1 MGMAKDKKEKVVKE
15 SKRVKAAKK
24 VTLPKKIKL
33 PETKRKEQ
41 KNSKKKSILVTL
53 LAAFMVPVVLMIA
66 LGIVS
71 YNTASSGIVDKYKES
86 AESTISAVGDY
97 FELVCENISGKALEM
112 VTDSDVGDYYDKFYE
127 KKDAKAMEAFR
138 NAKSIVRNAKSTNR
152 NVYSCTIIPEGGGYL
167 STISGSMSDAPVAD
181 FGNTAEGQYFV
192 NNNSQRNKWLGYQ
205 TYLDSNMQSKQE
217 NYAMVYYQRFS
228 KANAYLV
235 MAVDMSVAEEMLGQI
250 DFGKDSVKALVS
262 SDGREVSFVQ
272 QTESLTGEEAAIEEQ
287 ATEEQ
292 DAEAVVKQWF
302 VGSDFYESTKEAE
315 ETGHMDVKIDGRK
328 YVYIYTPVGD
338 TGTMICTLI
347 PESNLLGQVG
357 SIKYITIAMVL
368 LAAGAALATG
378 FIISSG
384 ISKTVKEMSV
394 GLAKVAEGDLSKDF
408 TTKRQDEFKE
418 LTGSLNAM
426 IESMRE
432 LMRDMKQFGSKV
444 TGLAE
449 DVSEKTGA
457 INDSMQ
463 DIARAMDEVAGG
475 VQSQA
480 EDTENSNENM
490 MTFSENITTV
500 TEETVHM
507 GETADKAISAVEQGR
522 VIVQELSAK
531 SDTTVSLTRVL
542 VNDIDAVQKSSEE
555 IKGFVDVINSIA
567 GQTNLLSL
575 NASIEAARAG
585 EAGRGFAVVAE
596 EIRKLADQSKE
607 SGDKIREIVEHIGQT
622 TDKTTASAREAESMV
637 NQQAKALEETV
648 SVFGMIQ
655 GCVGNLVEGIRVVT
669 EKLEASMTE
678 KENVENSLQN
688 ISSVSEEVAA
698 STQEVTAT
706 LGEQVSV
713 IQALKGKVELL
724 KADALELDKSIDRFK
739 ID

>member
-302 VGSDFYESTKEAE
+302 VGSGFYESTKEAE

-418 LTGSLNAM
+418 LAGSLNAM

-490 MTFSENITTV
+490 MTFSENITAV

>member
-152 NVYSCTIIPEGGGYL
+152 NIYSCTIIPEGGGYL

-181 FGNTAEGQYFV
+181 FGNTTEGQYFV

-302 VGSDFYESTKEAE
+302 VGSGFYESTKEAE

>member
-152 NVYSCTIIPEGGGYL
+152 NIYSCTIIPEGGGYL

-302 VGSDFYESTKEAE
+302 VGSGFYESTKEAE

-490 MTFSENITTV
+490 MTFSENITAV